1 MRSETG
7 YQIEKLL
14 FRQRLD
20 PAASNTATLRPV
32 SVKSLSAAFWCRDHH
47 ASYRNNHGVRTF
59 AEQFAFAEGK
69 GGREISGSALGRG
82 RPGAEP
88 RG

>member
-69 GGREISGSALGRG
+69 GRQGNQRFGVGQGAAGS
-82 RPGAEP
+82 
-88 RG
+88 